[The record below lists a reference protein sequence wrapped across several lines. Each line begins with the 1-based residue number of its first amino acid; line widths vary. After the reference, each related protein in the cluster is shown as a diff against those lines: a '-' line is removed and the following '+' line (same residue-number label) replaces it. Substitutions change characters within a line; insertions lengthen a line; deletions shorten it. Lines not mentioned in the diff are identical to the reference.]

1 VSYRAR
7 RLHSLGDPALS
18 ELLSRLD
25 MNGVTAGEIVAFLS
39 PWNCSA
45 VRSMAAAISSLLRVS
60 LGMAIVVD
68 PVCNVQPGLVVDA
81 LTSSTTTDG
90 SVAVNDMTHF
100 WCTLQSFEVTR
111 LD

>member
-1 VSYRAR
+1 
-7 RLHSLGDPALS
+7 
-18 ELLSRLD
+18 
-25 MNGVTAGEIVAFLS
+25 
-39 PWNCSA
+39 
-45 VRSMAAAISSLLRVS
+45 
-60 LGMAIVVD
+60 MAIVVD